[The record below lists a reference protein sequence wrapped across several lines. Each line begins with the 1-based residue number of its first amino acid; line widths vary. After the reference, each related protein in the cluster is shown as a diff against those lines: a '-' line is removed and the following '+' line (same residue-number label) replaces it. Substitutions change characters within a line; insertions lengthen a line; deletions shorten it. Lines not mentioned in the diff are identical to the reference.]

1 MIKERK
7 ITHCQLTPPAVQARD
22 PVVTLDSFS
31 TFKAFAVTISL
42 HPMVRHRLR
51 RFLAFHVGGYARG
64 WRSLDAPFMDR
75 VLADCG
81 KRERLVCFPSV
92 SMQMKRIVS

>member
-1 MIKERK
+1 MMKERK

-31 TFKAFAVTISL
+31 TFEAFAVTISF

-81 KRERLVCFPSV
+81 KRETARLFPV